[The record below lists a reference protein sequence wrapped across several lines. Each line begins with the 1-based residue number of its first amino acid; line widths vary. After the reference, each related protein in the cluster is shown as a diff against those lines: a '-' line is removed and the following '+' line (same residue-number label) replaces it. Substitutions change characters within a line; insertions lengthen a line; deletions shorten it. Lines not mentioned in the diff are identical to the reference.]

1 MTFLTH
7 IQSIIPVS
15 EELRDALHNITL
27 IKTVKKGQLL
37 IRAGEYCHDIYFVE
51 SGLLRGFYYQEE
63 KEITNWF
70 AREGEFATSFYA
82 YITKATS
89 TETIEALED
98 CELLQLPYTNLQQ
111 LYTRFPETE
120 RLGRILT
127 ENYYVKLEGR
137 LLGLQFTT
145 AKERYD
151 NLVKQNGP
159 LVLRAPL
166 GQIASYLGITQETLS
181 RIRAKQ

>member
-1 MTFLTH
+1 MTFLNH
-7 IQSIIPVS
+7 IQCIIPVS
-15 EELRDALHNITL
+15 EQLSEAFYSITKT
-27 IKTVKKGQLL
+27 KTVKRGDLL
-37 IRAGEYCHDIYFVE
+37 LRAGDYCNDLYFVE
-51 SGLLRGFYYQEE
+51 SGLLRGYYYQEE

-70 AREGEFATSFYA
+70 AREGEFATNFYA
-82 YITKATS
+82 FITKAAS
-89 TETIEALED
+89 TETIEVLED
-98 CELLQLPYTNLQQ
+98 CELTQIPFAKLQKIYTD
-111 LYTRFPETE
+111 FPETE

-137 LLGLQFTT
+137 FLGLQFTT

-151 NLVKQNGP
+151 NLIKQNGP

-181 RIRAKQ
+181 RIRAKH